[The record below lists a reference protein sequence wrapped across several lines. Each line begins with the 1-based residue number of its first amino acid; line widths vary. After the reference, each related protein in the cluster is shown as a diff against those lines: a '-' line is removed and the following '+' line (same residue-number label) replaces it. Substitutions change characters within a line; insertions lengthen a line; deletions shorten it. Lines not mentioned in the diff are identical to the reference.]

1 MAKIGRHNL
10 LEVIKFEPQG
20 AYLQAGW
27 LGEVLLPKRYVPEG
41 CEVGDPLNVF
51 IYLDSSDRFIATTQ
65 KPRAQVGEVAFL
77 EVKDVNRVGAFMDW
91 GLPKDLL
98 VPFNQQQETMEAGK
112 SYLVYLYTDE
122 ETHRIAASSKLNKF
136 INRLPDNYKQGQKV
150 DLAISDVTDLG
161 YSAVIDDQFWG
172 LLFFNDVVRPLK
184 IGQKVRG
191 FIKQIRSDGKVDL
204 SLHAP
209 GFSKIEN
216 LADKIIDRLEKGQ
229 GFLPISDKSPP
240 ELIYEAFSISKKAYK
255 TAIGTLYKQRKIRI
269 EKDGIYLLEQDSSEQ
284 SEP

>member
-1 MAKIGRHNL
+1 M
-10 LEVIKFEPQG
+10 
-20 AYLQAGW
+20 
-27 LGEVLLPKRYVPEG
+27 
-41 CEVGDPLNVF
+41 
-51 IYLDSSDRFIATTQ
+51 
-65 KPRAQVGEVAFL
+65 
-77 EVKDVNRVGAFMDW
+77 
-91 GLPKDLL
+91 
-98 VPFNQQQETMEAGK
+98 
-112 SYLVYLYTDE
+112 
-122 ETHRIAASSKLNKF
+122 
-136 INRLPDNYKQGQKV
+136 
-150 DLAISDVTDLG
+150 
-161 YSAVIDDQFWG
+161 IDDQFWG